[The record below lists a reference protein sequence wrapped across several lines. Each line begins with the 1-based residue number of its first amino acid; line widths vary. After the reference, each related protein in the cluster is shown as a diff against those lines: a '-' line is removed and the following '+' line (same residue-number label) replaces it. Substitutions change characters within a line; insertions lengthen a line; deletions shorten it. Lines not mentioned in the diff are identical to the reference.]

1 MTQLNQLTGKG
12 WQLGSKLSGLL
23 LVCLMVCLG
32 SVPGLSQA
40 ITGSFSGQVLDQSGA
55 IIPKANITLT
65 NQDTRE
71 ARKTISNDSGF
82 FTIASVQPGTYS
94 VSIEAKGFKT
104 WKQNGLPLNAG
115 DSRKVAGIAMEVGA
129 VTESVTV
136 QTESL
141 EIATTDNGEH
151 SSLLS
156 ENDIKRLSVQSR
168 ELSEL
173 IKMLPGVTVVN
184 SSSTGNSNGGTF
196 TNMGATGSAIGVGLS
211 PNGAPYRGGT
221 SYLLDG
227 ADIIDHGVNGWS
239 IASVNP
245 DMTSEVK
252 IQTSNFGA
260 DYANGPV
267 VVNSL
272 SKFGTANYHGQAYL
286 YTRNGILNSNTW
298 QNNHAGTNRTEDSY
312 YYPGGNFGG
321 PVRLP
326 FTDFNKNKKLLFWG
340 GYEYQ
345 WQNPGSSTVLKS
357 YIPSKDMLAG
367 NFTTDDSLET
377 NSFAKNSVLCP
388 TGFNPLNSDG
398 SHVTG
403 VWCSNPTVGYDADG
417 NEIASA
423 GALTTNASAKALATL
438 WPEANVDPTKNDG
451 YNYYKAIGGQS
462 NVYIYRFR
470 VDYNLSESTKF
481 FVAYQQG
488 GNNAPI
494 PAHIWW
500 NPGNSV
506 PYPGGGMTQ
515 KTVSRVLTTNL
526 MTVITPTLTNEFIG
540 SWGYADSPVKPSNLS
555 AYYASKIG
563 YTYGTYYNASVLAP
577 GLSSA
582 GSKTFPELSQP
593 DIFSLNG
600 GVYPSRKETPSF
612 SDNVTKVYKSHTLK
626 FGVFTELASNDQSSY
641 ENPSGLL
648 SVGSTSQADV
658 YDSTKTIGTIN
669 PVANL
674 AMGIASGFSQTSS
687 APRTNMAY
695 RLTSV
700 FGMDD
705 WKVNNRLTVNIGWR
719 FDHLG
724 RWYDRTGN
732 GMAVWLPGLY
742 ESDVASGTMPFPGV
756 RWHGIEPGI
765 PNSGSPN
772 NIAFTSPRL
781 GFAYDVTGKGST
793 VIRGGWGEYRWND
806 QYNDYGGPLT
816 TAANMQSYSSP
827 TGNFTLKELGDN
839 PYSVTMTNGK
849 LYNFTQDGSGYTSG
863 SVTLADSQDR
873 ESAGTYAYNLTISHQ
888 MPHHTLL
895 EVAYVGNQTKN
906 LLMGGQSDGSGIGG
920 SDYSNINKIAL
931 GGLFKA
937 DPVTGDAAPAD
948 PEAIS
953 GSSYQHYFPYYK
965 GYGTQSVIVKEHTG
979 YSNYNGLQVAWAKQ
993 SGKLSYN
1000 LNYTWSKSLGIVGS
1014 TIDAFTVHGNYGILT
1029 LDRPHVINTSYT
1041 YSVGEVM
1048 HNGNVVVR
1056 GAVNGWNL
1064 SGTTSWQAGGNLQ
1077 AQNGQNMGLTI
1088 NDSATNKNL
1097 STKTYYGTEVGK
1109 ILLTNSC
1116 NPRSNLGSHQYVNL
1130 SCFAVPAVGDYGKR
1144 QIGYIGGPSY
1154 FNSDLTIFKTFMVP
1168 GRGKVEFRASAF
1180 NWLNHPLRI
1189 FSTTDLLK
1197 PTFTTSDKSTFTNTS
1212 GSTLSSG
1219 QKAGYADQKAGYRLG
1234 ELSLKYTF

>member
-82 FTIASVQPGTYS
+82 FTFASVLPGTYS
-94 VSIEAKGFKT
+94 VGIEAKGFKT

-184 SSSTGNSNGGTF
+184 SSSTSNTNSGTF
-196 TNMGATGSAIGVGLS
+196 TDMGATGSAIGVGLS

-221 SYLLDG
+221 SYMLDG

-260 DYANGPV
+260 EYANGPV

-286 YTRNGILNSNTW
+286 YTRNGVLNSNYW
-298 QNNHAGTNRTEDSY
+298 ENNHAGTKRTQDSY

-326 FTDFNKNKKLLFWG
+326 FTDFNKNNKLLCWG

-345 WQNPGSSTVLKS
+345 WQNPGSSTILQS
-357 YIPSKDMLAG
+357 YIPGADMLKG
-367 NFTTDDSLET
+367 NFSLDNTTET
-377 NSFAKNSVLCP
+377 NSFATNAALCP
-388 TGFNPLNSDG
+388 SGFTSTTPG
-398 SHVTG
+398 T
-403 VWCSNPTVGYDADG
+403 WCSNPTVGGYDADG
-417 NEIASA
+417 NAI
-423 GALTTNASAKALATL
+423 TNAASLTVDSNAQALAKL
-438 WPEANVDPTKNDG
+438 WPSANVDPSKNNG
-451 YNYYKAIGGQS
+451 HNYYKNFGGQQ

-470 VDYNLSESTKF
+470 VDYNLSENVKL
-481 FVAYQQG
+481 FVGYQQG
-488 GNNAPI
+488 GNTAPI
-494 PAHIWW
+494 PAHMWW
-500 NPGNSV
+500 NPTNAV
-506 PYPGGGMTQ
+506 PYAGGGMTQ
-515 KTVSRVLTTNL
+515 NTVSRVLTMNL
-526 MTVITPTLTNEFIG
+526 LTVISPSLTNEFIG
-540 SWGYADSPVKPSNLS
+540 AWGYVNSPLKPVNLN
-555 AYYASKIG
+555 ASLSSTIG
-563 YTYGTYYNASVLAP
+563 YNYGTYFNASKVAP
-577 GLSSA
+577 GVSSTLTGQSNA
-582 GSKTFPELSQP
+582 SAQALP
-593 DIFSLNG
+593 DTTMPDVFSLNG
-600 GVYPSRKETPSF
+600 GQYATRKQTPSF
-612 SDNVTKVYKSHTLK
+612 SDNLTKVYKNHTFK
-626 FGVFTELASNDQSSY
+626 FGVFTELASNDQGSY
-641 ENPSGLL
+641 ENPN
-648 SVGSTSQADV
+648 GSFTIPETSQKDAFD
-658 YDSTKTIGTIN
+658 DTKTIGSIN
-669 PVANL
+669 PTANFV
-674 AMGIASGFSQTSS
+674 MGITGGFSQNSS
-687 APRTNMAY
+687 TPRTNMAY
-695 RLTSV
+695 RTTSA
-700 FGMDD
+700 FAMDD
-705 WKVNNRLTVNIGWR
+705 WKVNNRLTINLGWR

-724 RWYDRTGN
+724 RWYDRTSN

-742 ESDVASGTMPFPGV
+742 TADVSSGTMPFPGV
-756 RWHGIEPGI
+756 RWHGIDPGI
-765 PNSGSPN
+765 PNSGSPT

-781 GFAYDVTGKGST
+781 GFAYDLNGHGST
-793 VIRGGWGEYRWND
+793 VIRGGWGEYRWTD

-816 TAANMQSYSSP
+816 TAANMQSYNSP
-827 TGNFTLKELGDN
+827 TGNFTMKELETAGTS
-839 PYSVTMTNGK
+839 Y
-849 LYNFTQDGSGYTSG
+849 DGSVISYPTSG
-863 SVTLADSQDR
+863 VTLADPEDR
-873 ESAGTYAYNLTISHQ
+873 EDAGTYAYNLTISHQ

-920 SDYSNINKIAL
+920 SDFSNINKIAL
-931 GGLFKA
+931 GGLLKA
-937 DPVTGDAAPAD
+937 NPVTGAAAPTD
-948 PEAIS
+948 PESLS
-953 GSSYQHYFPYYK
+953 GQDYLDYFPYYK
-965 GYGTQSVIVKEHTG
+965 GYGSQSVIVKQHKG

-1014 TIDAFTVHGNYGILT
+1014 TLDAFTVHGNYGILSI
-1029 LDRPHVINTSYT
+1029 DRPHVINTSYT
-1041 YSVGEVM
+1041 YSLGEVM
-1048 HNGNVVVR
+1048 HTGNVVVR

-1077 AQNGQNMGLTI
+1077 AQNGQNMGLSVY
-1088 NDSATNKNL
+1088 DSTLKENL
-1097 STKTYYGTEVGK
+1097 STKTYYGTNVGK
-1109 ILLTNSC
+1109 ILLTNTC
-1116 NPRSNLGSHQYVNL
+1116 NPKSGLGSHQYVNL
-1130 SCFAVPAVGDYGKR
+1130 QCFAPPTVGDYGKR

-1154 FNSDLTIFKTFMVP
+1154 FNSDLTIFKTFSVP

-1180 NWLNHPLRI
+1180 NWLNHPLRV
-1189 FSTTDLLK
+1189 FSSTTLLQ
-1197 PTFTTSDKSTFTNTS
+1197 PTFTTTDKINFTNTS
-1212 GSTLSSG
+1212 SSKG
-1219 QKAGYADQKAGYRLG
+1219 GIADVKTGYRLG